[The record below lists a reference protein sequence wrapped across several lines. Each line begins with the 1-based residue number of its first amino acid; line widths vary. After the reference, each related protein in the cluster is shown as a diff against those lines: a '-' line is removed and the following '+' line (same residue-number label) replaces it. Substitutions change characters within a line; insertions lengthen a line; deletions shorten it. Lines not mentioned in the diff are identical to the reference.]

1 MESKSKPRRS
11 LSLKRSSNQSIDSV
25 YFDSSTTDGLPSL
38 DKATISLIKTTVNKV
53 VNIERQ
59 ITQTKSS
66 IASLEAHLVAGTFPP
81 SLKPSPKK
89 AVGAKEVRE
98 ALQVEFNAHAESMA
112 KADLEAV
119 IKSKQA
125 VLASK
130 TAELTLLF
138 DDFKSSVDKAAKN
151 TSIDEWTSRESLKTL
166 KDRILDNFKS
176 YLTVRRFSGNLP
188 RSKDKG
194 QSDTTQRNNTDRP
207 METDAPI
214 TSQTLRNYL
223 DNYIVE
229 KKVVCQHNNR
239 KGQHN
244 NRKGQPN
251 NRKGQ
256 PNQPRGRSWTRNT
269 VARSRKQSISQ
280 NRKPNPSP
288 RNQSR
293 QRIRSSS
300 RASVSFVSKNYQK
313 KQAKGRG

>member
-38 DKATISLIKTTVNKV
+38 DKAIISLIKTTVNKV

-66 IASLEAHLVAGTFPP
+66 IASLEAHLVDGTFPP

-166 KDRILDNFKS
+166 KYRILDNFKS

-229 KKVVCQHNNR
+229 KKVVCQHHNR

-256 PNQPRGRSWTRNT
+256 PNQPRGRSRTRNM

>member
-1 MESKSKPRRS
+1 M
-11 LSLKRSSNQSIDSV
+11 
-25 YFDSSTTDGLPSL
+25 
-38 DKATISLIKTTVNKV
+38 
-53 VNIERQ
+53 
-59 ITQTKSS
+59 
-66 IASLEAHLVAGTFPP
+66 
-81 SLKPSPKK
+81 
-89 AVGAKEVRE
+89 
-98 ALQVEFNAHAESMA
+98 EFNAHAESMA

-138 DDFKSSVDKAAKN
+138 DDFKSSVNKAAKN
-151 TSIDEWTSRESLKTL
+151 TSIDEWTSTESLKTL

-176 YLTVRRFSGNLP
+176 YLTVCRFSGNLP
-188 RSKDKG
+188 RSKDKS
-194 QSDTTQRNNTDRP
+194 QSDTTQRNNTDRS

-251 NRKGQ
+251 NRKCQ
-256 PNQPRGRSWTRNT
+256 PNQPRGCSRTRNM
-269 VARSRKQSISQ
+269 VARSCKQSISQ

-288 RNQSR
+288 RNQSC
-293 QRIRSSS
+293 QRIHSSS
-300 RASVSFVSKNYQK
+300 RASVSFVSRNYQK
-313 KQAKGRG
+313 KQAKGNG